1 MINFFEFYSVH
12 IPQNI
17 VASVALI
24 LLLSSNTYGITF
36 VDIFG
41 ETNYVTYRDSTE
53 IYNVH
58 EESMNLYPGVS
69 IQMNTNYYNADL
81 SYADLSNSI
90 FNNMSF
96 RMVDFSNAILTNS
109 TFNGSSN
116 LEQIDWSNAD
126 LKEVD
131 FGSSSIWYSNFDGAD
146 LSYADLSIVQS
157 AGLAN
162 WTNANLYGATLPTG
176 YDQAW
181 FESEGAI
188 FVVPEP
194 STYALILGA
203 LVLGFVASRRR

>member
-1 MINFFEFYSVH
+1 MH
-12 IPQNI
+12 IPQII

-24 LLLSSNTYGITF
+24 ILLSSNTYGITF

-41 ETNYVTYRDSTE
+41 ETNYVTYRDSAE

-69 IQMNTNYYNADL
+69 IQMNTNYYYADL

-96 RMVDFSNAILTNS
+96 RMVDFSNAILTNYIFY
-109 TFNGSSN
+109 TGVSN
-116 LEQIDWSNAD
+116 LEQIVFFNAD
-126 LKEVD
+126 LRGVD
-131 FGSSSIWYSNFDGAD
+131 FGSSSIWGSNFDGAD

-157 AGLAN
+157 AGSAN

-194 STYALILGA
+194 STYALILGG
-203 LVLGFVASRRR
+203 LVLGFVAYRRK